1 MARRV
6 ASAKAKSVKKSVTRG
21 PESWAYVCMALGFTL
36 IVEGIVISMVDA
48 FVYPWN
54 VVAYVVVGGVTY
66 WLFTDSAWFQ
76 DKMLAKK
83 LKFEGGSR

>member
-1 MARRV
+1 
-6 ASAKAKSVKKSVTRG
+6 
-21 PESWAYVCMALGFTL
+21 
-36 IVEGIVISMVDA
+36 MVDA